1 MYSVMTYYL
10 AMKTIDAVIQGLD
23 ETKAVIIVSD
33 YYDEISD
40 AILHRLGRERPS
52 LEEKAVIPMKK
63 KMSFTPS

>member
-23 ETKAVIIVSD
+23 ETKAVIIVS
-33 YYDEISD
+33 IIMMKFQMRFFIVS
-40 AILHRLGRERPS
+40 AGERPS